1 MTARSIIESAFGPGE
16 CVTNEQL
23 CTRTGRTLK
32 NVSAWVAYL
41 RHRGVLKRC
50 TPAGMIPVAHMKPE
64 AEDPSTDAIVRK
76 AIDEQPKSVFHLA
89 VSDRLGIE
97 PFALTERS

>member
-1 MTARSIIESAFGPGE
+1 MKPHAIILNAFSPGE

-50 TPAGMIPVAHMKPE
+50 TPAGMVPVAHMKPE
-64 AEDPSTDAIVRK
+64 AEDQTTDSLVMK
-76 AIDEQPKSVFHLA
+76 AIASQPTSVFDVA
-89 VSDRLGIE
+89 RRMGFE
-97 PFALTERS
+97 PFAYTERS

>member
-1 MTARSIIESAFGPGE
+1 MQPRTIILNAFGPGE

-41 RHRGVLKRC
+41 RHCGALKRC
-50 TPAGMIPVAHMKPE
+50 SPVGTVPVVHMKPDTE
-64 AEDPSTDAIVRK
+64 AQTTDALVLK
-76 AIDEQPKSVFHLA
+76 AIASQPVSVFDVA
-89 VSDRLGIE
+89 RRMGFE
-97 PFALTERS
+97 PFEYTERS

>member
-1 MTARSIIESAFGPGE
+1 MQPRSIILNAFGPGE

-23 CTRTGRTLK
+23 CARTGRHIR

-50 TPAGMIPVAHMKPE
+50 TPEGMVPVAHMKAELEVQTAETVVKE
-64 AEDPSTDAIVRK
+64 ALAS
-76 AIDEQPKSVFHLA
+76 QPNSAFDVARRMGF
-89 VSDRLGIE
+89 E
-97 PFALTERS
+97 PWSYTERN

>member
-1 MTARSIIESAFGPGE
+1 MTARSIILNAFAPGE

-23 CTRTGRTLK
+23 CTRTGRPLK

-50 TPAGMIPVAHMKPE
+50 TPAGMVPVAHMKPE
-64 AEDPSTDAIVRK
+64 AEDPSTDAIVSEAR
-76 AIDEQPKSVFHLA
+76 ASQPVSVFDVA
-89 VSDRLGIE
+89 RRMGFE
-97 PFALTERS
+97 PFTLTERN

>member
-1 MTARSIIESAFGPGE
+1 MTIRSIILKAFGPGE

-41 RHRGVLKRC
+41 RHRGELKRC
-50 TPAGMIPVAHMKPE
+50 TPAGMVPVAHMMPSPE
-64 AEDPSTDAIVRK
+64 AQTTDAMV
-76 AIDEQPKSVFHLA
+76 AQAVATQPKSVFDTR
-89 VSDRLGIE
+89 VSDRLGYE
-97 PFALTERS
+97 PFFYCERN

>member
-1 MTARSIIESAFGPGE
+1 MTARLIILNAFTPGE

-50 TPAGMIPVAHMKPE
+50 TPAGMVPVAHMKPE
-64 AEDPSTDAIVRK
+64 AEEQTTDALVLK
-76 AIDEQPKSVFHLA
+76 ARATQPVSVFDVA
-89 VSDRLGIE
+89 RRMGFE
-97 PFALTERS
+97 PFPYTERN